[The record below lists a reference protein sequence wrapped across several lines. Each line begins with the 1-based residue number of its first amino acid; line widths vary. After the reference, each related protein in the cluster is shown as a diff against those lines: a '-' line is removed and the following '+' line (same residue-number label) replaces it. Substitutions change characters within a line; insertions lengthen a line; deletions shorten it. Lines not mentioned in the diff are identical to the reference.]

1 MSRSVPLERFGIINS
16 EAWRRDPRHL
26 LFTFARYEFVA
37 RMLAGSQ
44 RVLEVG
50 CGEGLGTRL
59 VRDVVEYVIATDFD
73 PLLIEDARRGNRRWI
88 VDTGKTILFMVHDF
102 LDRPLR
108 GTFYLF
114 DAVYGLDVLEH
125 IKPEHERKFLNS
137 MFAGLDPSGVAI
149 IGMPSLESQQYASEQ
164 SRQGHVNCKS
174 GEDLRSLMR
183 EYFDNVF
190 LFSMNDEVVHTGF
203 VKMAHYLLALCC
215 GKR

>member
-1 MSRSVPLERFGIINS
+1 MSARERFGIVNS

-26 LFTFARYEFVA
+26 LFTFARYAFVA
-37 RMLAGSQ
+37 KMFAGRR

-50 CGEGLGTRL
+50 CGEGLGTRI
-59 VRDVVEYVIATDFD
+59 VRAEVEHVFATDFD
-73 PLLIEDARRGNRRWI
+73 PLLIDDARRLNSDRSI
-88 VDTGKTILFMVHDF
+88 YFLVHDF
-102 LDRPLR
+102 MDGPLPDR
-108 GTFYLF
+108 FF
-114 DAVYGLDVLEH
+114 DSVYALDVLEH

-137 MFAGLDPSGVAI
+137 VFAGLDTSGVAI

-174 GEDLRSLMR
+174 GEDLRFLMR

-190 LFSMNDEVVHTGF
+190 LFSMNDEIVHTGF